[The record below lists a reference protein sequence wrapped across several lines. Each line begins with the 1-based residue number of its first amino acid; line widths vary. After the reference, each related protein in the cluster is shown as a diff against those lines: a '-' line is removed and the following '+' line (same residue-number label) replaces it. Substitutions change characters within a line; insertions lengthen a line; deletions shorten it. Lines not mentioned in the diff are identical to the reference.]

1 MWAIARDLTVSNSNQ
16 DVQHAYCAAKARIPR
31 RWCMSKRSNRPRT
44 QQKREFRNIGAR
56 RRGTVGAGPSARDPR
71 RGKPAHIGA
80 GNPRARE
87 ASAHQ
92 RGKPPRRGHTAGG
105 GNLASAH

>member
-56 RRGTVGAGPSARDPR
+56 RRGTLGAGSQRTSTRESPS
-71 RGKPAHIGA
+71 
-80 GNPRARE
+80 ARE

-92 RGKPPRRGHTAGG
+92 RGKPPGTGTPPEAEI
-105 GNLASAH
+105 

>member
-16 DVQHAYCAAKARIPR
+16 VVQHAYCAAKARIPR

-56 RRGTVGAGPSARDPR
+56 RRGTL
-71 RGKPAHIGA
+71 GA
-80 GNPRARE
+80 GNPRGAGPSARE

>member
-16 DVQHAYCAAKARIPR
+16 IVQHAYCAAKALIPR
-31 RWCMSKRSNRPRT
+31 RWFMSKRSTRPRT

-56 RRGTVGAGPSARDPR
+56 RRGTVGAV
-71 RGKPAHIGA
+71 
-80 GNPRARE
+80 NPRARE

-92 RGKPPRRGHTAGG
+92 REKPPGAGSQRTSTRETPRRGHTAGG